1 MGICVVIVEFVHICG
16 EVLQMIQRTKSHVNK
31 PPTLGGE
38 PASGLSVCSVWSRGI
53 IDVYLQL
60 LDQESLLIS
69 LFDILINILI
79 FNFLIWLWSFGIL
92 CQNIHNF
99 EVTK

>member
-38 PASGLSVCSVWSRGI
+38 PTSGYQCVQSDHGGLSMFTYNC
-53 IDVYLQL
+53 
-60 LDQESLLIS
+60 
-69 LFDILINILI
+69 
-79 FNFLIWLWSFGIL
+79 
-92 CQNIHNF
+92 
-99 EVTK
+99 